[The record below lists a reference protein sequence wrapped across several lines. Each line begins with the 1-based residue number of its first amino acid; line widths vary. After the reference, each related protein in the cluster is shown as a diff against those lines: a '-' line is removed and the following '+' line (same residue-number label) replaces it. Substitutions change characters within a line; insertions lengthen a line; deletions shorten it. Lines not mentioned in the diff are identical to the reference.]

1 MPAGVPGTGPAV
13 AVTPLL
19 PAVEE
24 PAERAQVLQIVAG
37 VIRLVD
43 DRGYLP
49 GERILSEREIAERF
63 GVGRAVVR
71 EAMAMLESM
80 RYLKRRRGSGV
91 FLTESPQETSLEALV
106 ISSEV
111 GLPLSDAVNGDSFEV
126 RRIIEGQAVRLA
138 CARRTDADL
147 AALTAVLG
155 DFAAVSDNLTASV
168 YDFRFHMA
176 ILRSTGN
183 EILVRLVHPFYI
195 LSRSRREAFFTEAE
209 RRAASHAQHVALF
222 DAIVARDADT
232 AAELMK
238 NHIGRADKWFSSH
251 ASDA

>member
-1 MPAGVPGTGPAV
+1 MI
-13 AVTPLL
+13 
-19 PAVEE
+19 
-24 PAERAQVLQIVAG
+24 ERAQVLQIVAG

-80 RYLKRRRGSGV
+80 RYLSRRRGSGV
-91 FLTESPQETSLEALV
+91 FLTDSPHETSLEALV

-111 GLPLSDAVNGDSFEV
+111 GLPLSDAVNSDSFEV
-126 RRIIEGQAVRLA
+126 RRIIEVQAIRLA
-138 CARRTDADL
+138 CRRRTETDI
-147 AALTAVLG
+147 AALTEVL
-155 DFAAVSDNLTASV
+155 DSFAYVDDNLAASV

-176 ILRSTGN
+176 ILRCTGN
-183 EILVRLVHPFYI
+183 DILVRLVHPFYI
-195 LSRSRREAFFTEAE
+195 LSRSRRETFFTRAE
-209 RRAASHAQHVALF
+209 RRADSHAQHLALF
-222 DAIVARDADT
+222 DAIVAEDAER

-238 NHIGRADKWFSSH
+238 NHIGRVDSWFSSH
-251 ASDA
+251 PSDD